1 MPAKP
6 EQTGTLPP
14 DMRDVAKTA
23 RRGLWIIAI
32 GLGGFI
38 LWASLAPLAQGVAGS
53 GTVVVAGE
61 RKTVQALT
69 GGAVERI
76 MVREG
81 DHVQAEQLLM
91 ADGAFRYLIQKLES
105 ALLQH
110 ADKLEPLDAKLI
122 RLITDNPAITLGEL
136 MQLTQ
141 CTVTEARLARFQAD
155 SW

>member
-1 MPAKP
+1 MNDDISIS
-6 EQTGTLPP
+6 LPSLIHRIGREAVKQAQAIATQY
-14 DMRDVAKTA
+14 DCELKRV
-23 RRGLWIIAI
+23 RRSRNWCMVGAAI
-32 GLGGFI
+32 KIQSCCAHL
-38 LWASLAPLAQGVAGS
+38 
-53 GTVVVAGE
+53 
-61 RKTVQALT
+61 K
-69 GGAVERI
+69 
-76 MVREG
+76 
-81 DHVQAEQLLM
+81 AEQLLM

>member
-1 MPAKP
+1 MNDDISIS
-6 EQTGTLPP
+6 LPSLIHRIGREAVKQAQAIAIQY
-14 DMRDVAKTA
+14 DCELKRVRRSRNWCIVGAAIKIQSCTA
-23 RRGLWIIAI
+23 RL
-32 GLGGFI
+32 
-38 LWASLAPLAQGVAGS
+38 
-53 GTVVVAGE
+53 
-61 RKTVQALT
+61 
-69 GGAVERI
+69 
-76 MVREG
+76 
-81 DHVQAEQLLM
+81 QAEQLLM
-91 ADGAFRYLIQKLES
+91 NDGKFRYIIQKLES